1 MCRHLGYLGPPR
13 AVGELIGAGSHSLRT
28 QSWAPRDMR
37 GGGTINADGFGA
49 AWWGNGGAAD
59 RDAAG
64 GGGAGLG
71 VMDTVTAYR
80 NPAPIWTDPAI
91 EGVLGQVHASAI
103 LAAVRSATVGMPL
116 ERAAC
121 APFTGDGWALS
132 HNGRIEGW
140 PGSVAAL
147 AEWLPAVELLRMPAL
162 TDSALLWTL
171 VRRRLEQ
178 GAPED
183 ALCSVVADVL
193 EASPQSRLNLLL
205 GNGSE
210 LWATTV
216 YHSLSVKVDETSA
229 MVASEPIDDDP
240 GWRAVPDGHLVHARP
255 GHLNITELGGHR

>member
-13 AVGELIGAGSHSLRT
+13 AVGELISAGSHSLRT

-49 AWWGNGGAAD
+49 AWWHDGGRDSAD
-59 RDAAG
+59 
-64 GGGAGLG
+64 
-71 VMDTVTAYR
+71 VVAYR
-80 NPAPIWTDPAI
+80 NPAPIWSDPAV
-91 EGVLGQVHASAI
+91 EGVLGQVHARAI

-178 GAPED
+178 GAPEQ
-183 ALCSVVADVL
+183 ALSSVVADVL
-193 EASPQSRLNLLL
+193 EAAPQSRLNLLL

-240 GWRAVPDGHLVHARP
+240 GWQAVPDGHLVQARP